1 MHSAEAPT
9 TIYEIPELSAERQ
22 ATYSERDRHQRYF
35 CLCGDDRCLT
45 AESADAL
52 RRENAAS
59 PDNALRVFGGAQGIA
74 HIFAVSLV
82 AQYGIQKL
90 QEITNGDFVEF
101 ISTVST
107 RCDELGYIACN
118 HSADKNEEDR
128 CNVNPDSKNGIG
140 CARLA
145 NAQTIAELNY
155 SEDIIELGKNEERAI
170 FTASNDSYID
180 TIAAANQQIVVVFTD
195 EGQKTF
201 NAGRGEL
208 IAAGS
213 PVGLVAGAHAP
224 VGETV
229 VALNFHPNKVSN
241 PRIACERN
249 LAFYDI
255 DVTQIAELV
264 MKLRPELNLQPRII
278 FEAIL
283 QDVRAT
289 RKALAASENK
299 APEDLKIEV
308 YGRAEDGLAYLNSI
322 AN

>member
-1 MHSAEAPT
+1 MHSAEVPIA
-9 TIYEIPELSAERQ
+9 IYEISELSAERQ
-22 ATYSERDRHQRYF
+22 ATYSERDRTQRCF

-45 AESADAL
+45 AESTDAL
-52 RRENAAS
+52 KREGAAS

-74 HIFAVSLV
+74 HIFAVSIA
-82 AQYGIQKL
+82 AQYGRQKL
-90 QEITNGDFVEF
+90 QEITDGDFVGF
-101 ISTVST
+101 IKNVST
-107 RCDELGYIACN
+107 RCDELGFIACN

-128 CNVNPDSKNGIG
+128 CNVNPSSKNGIG

-145 NAQTIAELNY
+145 NAQTVAELNY
-155 SEDIIELGKNEERAI
+155 SEDIIKLGKNEERAI
-170 FTASNDSYID
+170 FTASDDSYID
-180 TIAAANQQIVVVFTD
+180 TIATANQHIVSVFTN

-201 NAGRGEL
+201 NAGRSEL

-213 PVGLVAGAHAP
+213 PVGLVTGAHAP
-224 VGETV
+224 ADETV

-241 PRIACERN
+241 PRMAYERN

-255 DVTQIAELV
+255 DVTQVAELV
-264 MKLRPELNLQPRII
+264 MKLQPELNLQPRII

-299 APEDLKIEV
+299 SPEDLKIEI

-322 AN
+322 TN